1 MPDAVCL
8 RSQANG
14 AFSQL
19 GWCSSRNRAYL
30 VEGVNLILRTRTNDA
45 CRTRSRL
52 RAKPLTATQD
62 TASNAG
68 RPTTV
73 LGPER
78 GMGCAGPLGL
88 GGWPQPAPISN
99 VIAAPIAAARAGD
112 LAVRR
117 RTRSV
122 FIGFEV
128 SAGREARR
136 MAASERLRT
145 DAAGHQSNT
154 KRSPRPLRTCL
165 DLQMRG
171 LMRQFAA
178 FSRPRQLFYC
188 LPATT
193 LPSVE
198 RQAN

>member
-19 GWCSSRNRAYL
+19 GWSSSRNRAYL

-117 RTRSV
+117 RTARSSLV
-122 FIGFEV
+122 LKYRPGAKRGGWLPLSV
-128 SAGREARR
+128 CVPTPPVTN
-136 MAASERLRT
+136 RT
-145 DAAGHQSNT
+145 LNV
-154 KRSPRPLRTCL
+154 RPGPC
-165 DLQMRG
+165 
-171 LMRQFAA
+171 A
-178 FSRPRQLFYC
+178 
-188 LPATT
+188 PAWIY
-193 LPSVE
+193 
-198 RQAN
+198 R